1 MRGVRWAAVVMVAT
15 VALGWLV
22 ASQAGSASPRE
33 LYLVLGRPLSAWLFW
48 GWLVTLVLCAVAL
61 VRALTSRTLEAP
73 SSDAPSSGTAG
84 PLAGLITLLVVAIP
98 VAALLHAQAN
108 PGVDGGYEVVVAP
121 DGARFVVESDRRE
134 SARVRV
140 YEAAGPG
147 RWRQFFPQGG
157 DEAYVGGGCSSS
169 ADEEAVTVRC
179 ADGPSQVAPR
189 PGR

>member
-33 LYLVLGRPLSAWLFW
+33 LYLVLGRPLS
-48 GWLVTLVLCAVAL
+48 GWLVTLVLCAMAL
-61 VRALTSRTLEAP
+61 VGALTSGRPQAP

-84 PLAGLITLLVVAIP
+84 PLAGLIALLVVASP

-108 PGVDGGYEVVVAP
+108 PGYGGGYEVVVAP

-147 RWRQFFPQGG
+147 RWRQFFPQNG